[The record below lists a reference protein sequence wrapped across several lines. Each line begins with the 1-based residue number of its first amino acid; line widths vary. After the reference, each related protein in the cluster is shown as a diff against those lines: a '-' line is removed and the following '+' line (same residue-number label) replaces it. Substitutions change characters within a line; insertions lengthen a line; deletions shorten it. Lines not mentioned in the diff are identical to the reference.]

1 MSDLK
6 NWTPRP
12 FPERKVLQ
20 GRYCRLDRK
29 RSALPGSRRTF

>member
-6 NWTPRP
+6 NRTPRP

-20 GRYCRLDRK
+20 ACYCRLEPRDE
-29 RSALPGSRRTF
+29 G